1 MPRSPT
7 GSCLVPVWQELERD
21 FEGNVHPLQYSCLEN
36 LVDRGVWQ
44 ATVHRVPKSRTEL
57 SNFTL
62 TFTFFIHLKMLL
74 ESLQKGGRSIIE
86 TLTEAPRKLRK
97 NPRTF
102 WQTLCF
108 SASSNMAQEDGLLGN
123 LPASVHPGPLL
134 VCRCQTGAPVTPSRV
149 QGCEAYKRQ
158 EARELLRLLWKRDP
172 LQGPN
177 GVLV

>member
-1 MPRSPT
+1 MPRSPIV
-7 GSCLVPVWQELERD
+7 SCLVPVWQELERD
-21 FEGNVHPLQYSCLEN
+21 FEGNGHPLQYSCLEN
-36 LVDRGVWQ
+36 LMDRGVWQ
-44 ATVHRVPKSRTEL
+44 ATVHGVPKSWTEL
-57 SNFTL
+57 SNFTF

-86 TLTEAPRKLRK
+86 TLTEAPIKLRK

-108 SASSNMAQEDGLLGN
+108 PASSNMAQEDGLLGN
-123 LPASVHPGPLL
+123 LPASMHPGPLL
-134 VCRCQTGAPVTPSRV
+134 VCRCQTEAPVTPSRV

-158 EARELLRLLWKRDP
+158 EARELLRLLWKGDP